1 MNTLKIARGYL
12 RYAVATLSIVGFYYV
27 PIRPFIR

>member
-12 RYAVATLSIVGFYYV
+12 RYAVGMLCTVAFYYV
-27 PIRPFIR
+27 PLRPRL